1 MNYFRPHFR
10 FRARISGHFFKI
22 NKLMDHQSSKGLQQF
37 KNSVGVKFQLYNSL
51 FTSLPF
57 HRIEKTGILL
67 SLLLN
72 NCEEGYKKKQS
83 PEEIIQE
90 FFKKHTSF
98 LNEEDRLDLLFR
110 FIQYVE
116 RQVVL
121 FDALEDAAF
130 KEVNDINGAG
140 TLKHLESEV
149 VQNGK
154 EEELTAK
161 LNDFAIRLV
170 LTAHPTQFYPG
181 AVLGI
186 INDLAKALAEN
197 NTSQINMYLQ
207 QLGKTPFLNK
217 EKPTPYDEAMSLTWY
232 LENVFYAAAGRIISF
247 INNQFPQTMTE
258 NNPIINMGFWP
269 GGDRD
274 GNPNVTCATTLK
286 VAEALRGGI
295 IKCYYLDVRRLK
307 RRLTFKG
314 VDTILADLEVKLYD
328 NIFIP
333 GHRTDLSK
341 QDILDSL
348 LRIREILTYQHNG
361 LFQHLVDNLISK
373 VHVFGLHFASLDVR
387 QESSVH
393 NNVLETIAERDDIL
407 PKNYASLSDDE
418 KIEALMTCEA
428 DISPDKYEDPLIKD
442 TIETVGAIKK
452 IQQYNGVD
460 GCNRYIISQCNS
472 ALNVIEVYG
481 LFLLAGWKKEDL
493 SIDIIPLFETVEDLK
508 NAGPIMNQLYSNPQ
522 YMNHLKQRNMKQ
534 TIMLGFSDG
543 TKDGG
548 YLMANWSIY
557 KAKEVLTSI
566 SRQYKVDV
574 VFFDGRG
581 GPPARGGG
589 KTHKFYASMGK
600 NISNEEIQLTIQ
612 GQTVSS
618 NFGTVD
624 SAQYNI
630 EQLIHAGISNSLFS
644 KRSVTLEKDDEALLE
659 ELAEESFRSYI
670 ELKEHPNFVEYLTH
684 VSPLRYYGETNIGS
698 RPSKRGMSSKFTLKD
713 LRAIPY
719 VGAWSQLKQNVTGYY
734 GVGTALQQ
742 LEKRGKWAGVKQ
754 LYQRSLFFKTLMDNC
769 EMAMKKCFFP
779 LTEFLTRHPRYG
791 ELYNMIYQE
800 YLLTTRY
807 ILQLSGKNDLMA
819 DYPVEQLSIQMRER
833 IVLPLTTI
841 QQYAMSRIREIEEE
855 KASNALKETYG
866 KLVIRSSFGII
877 NAGRNS
883 V

>member
-1 MNYFRPHFR
+1 
-10 FRARISGHFFKI
+10 
-22 NKLMDHQSSKGLQQF
+22 MDHPSTRGVQQF
-37 KNSVGVKFQLYNSL
+37 RNYVAIKFQLYNSL

-67 SLLLN
+67 SMLLN

-83 PEEIIQE
+83 PAQILEE
-90 FFKKHTSF
+90 FFEKHTSYTR
-98 LNEEDRLDLLFR
+98 DQDKIDLLFR
-110 FIQYVE
+110 LVQYVE

-130 KEVNDINGAG
+130 REVNDMNGIG
-140 TLKHLESEV
+140 TLKHLESEII
-149 VQNGK
+149 QGGK
-154 EEELTAK
+154 QEELAK
-161 LNDFAIRLV
+161 KLHDFAIRLV

-181 AVLGI
+181 PVLGI
-186 INDLAKALAEN
+186 INDLSKAVAEN
-197 NTSQINMYLQ
+197 NTSQINVYLQ

-217 EKPTPYDEAMSLTWY
+217 QKPTPYDEAVSLIWY

-247 INNQFPQTMTE
+247 FKNQFPDALNTSHPVFT
-258 NNPIINMGFWP
+258 MGFWP

-274 GNPNVTCATTLK
+274 GNPFVTADTTRQ
-286 VAEALRGGI
+286 VADALRGSI

-314 VDTILADLEVKLYD
+314 VDTILAALEKQLYN

-333 GHRTDLSK
+333 GHRTEISK
-341 QDILDSL
+341 E
-348 LRIREILTYQHNG
+348 EILTTLNSIRDILIYQHNG
-361 LFQHLVDNLISK
+361 LFLHLIDNLINK
-373 VHVFGLHFASLDVR
+373 VQVFGLHFASLDIR

-393 NNVLETIAERDDIL
+393 NTVLEAIAAKVDAL
-407 PKNYASLSDDE
+407 PSNYASLSASGKEQVLCNIRTDVG
-418 KIEALMTCEA
+418 THVF
-428 DISPDKYEDPLIKD
+428 EDGIVKD
-442 TIETVGAIKK
+442 TLQTIKTIK
-452 IQQYNGVD
+452 EIQQYNGVA

-472 ALNVIEVYG
+472 ALNVLEVFG
-481 LFLLAGWKKEDL
+481 LFLLSGWTREEL
-493 SIDIIPLFETVEDLK
+493 NVEIVPLFETIDDLE
-508 NAGPIMNQLYSNPQ
+508 NASSVMRSLYENKT
-522 YMNHLKQRNMKQ
+522 YRKHLASLGNRQ

-557 KAKEVLTSI
+557 KAKEELTAI
-566 SRQYKVDV
+566 SSQYHIDV

-600 NISNEEIQLTIQ
+600 NISNKQIQLTVQ

-618 NFGTVD
+618 NFGTID
-624 SAQYNI
+624 SAQFNI
-630 EQLIHAGISNSLFS
+630 EQLINAGISNDLFS
-644 KRSVTLEKDDEALLE
+644 TKKTTLDHSEESLLK
-659 ELAEESFRSYI
+659 ELAQEGFKAYQQ
-670 ELKEHPNFVEYLTH
+670 LKNDPAFLDYLSQ
-684 VSPLRYYGETNIGS
+684 VSPLKFYSETNIGS
-698 RPSKRGMSSKFTLKD
+698 RPAKRGGSARLSLKD
-713 LRAIPY
+713 LRAIPF

-742 LEKRGKWAGVKQ
+742 MDQRGKLSDVRK
-754 LYQRSLFFKTLMDNC
+754 LYQQSLFFRTLIDNC

-779 LTEFLTRHPRYG
+779 LTAYLADDPRYG
-791 ELYNMIYQE
+791 DIWNRIYQE
-800 YLLTTRY
+800 YELTQRY
-807 ILQLSGKNDLMA
+807 VFQLSGKNELMA
-819 DYPVEQLSIQMRER
+819 DYPVEQLSVTMRER

-841 QQYAMSRIREIEEE
+841 QQYAMSRIRALEDQMAPPAQKEIFE
-855 KASNALKETYG
+855 

-883 V
+883 A